1 MFSADSIFSNISHHL
16 PPNSRRHAK
25 VQFRR
30 ALRQYVVF
38 KGARMH
44 KYGPNNG
51 QKKILL
57 TERIAFTGGRLRRI
71 KKYQQPSWQ
80 SRGKGRRPNL
90 PLEYLVARL
99 AFIWAVALKKRTSIS
114 HKGGQDTPTAYEA
127 FMKDCLG
134 LVGVYN
140 VRKYL
145 ERYSALRRRWR
156 ETTIY

>member
-1 MFSADSIFSNISHHL
+1 MFSADSIFSKISHHL

-30 ALRQYVVF
+30 ALRQYAVF

-57 TERIAFTGGRLRRI
+57 AERIAFTGGRFRRI
-71 KKYQQPSWQ
+71 KKYQQPAWQ

-99 AFIWAVALKKRTSIS
+99 AFIWAVALNKRTSIS
-114 HKGGQDTPTAYEA
+114 HKGNQAAPTPYEA

-145 ERYSALRRRWR
+145 EKYSAAKRKVGAA
-156 ETTIY
+156 TIY

>member
-30 ALRQYVVF
+30 ALRQYVIF
-38 KGARMH
+38 KGARVYR
-44 KYGPNNG
+44 YGAIGG
-51 QKKILL
+51 QKKVLL
-57 TERIAFTGGRLRRI
+57 GERIALTGGRLRRI
-71 KKYQQPSWQ
+71 KKYQQLTWQ

-99 AFIWAVALKKRTSIS
+99 AFIWASARKQRTSIR
-114 HKGGQDTPTAYEA
+114 HKGYQTNPTPYEL
-127 FMKDCLG
+127 FMKDALNHI
-134 LVGVYN
+134 GVYN

-145 ERYSALRRRWR
+145 EKYSAAKRKVGA
-156 ETTIY
+156 TTIY

>member
-1 MFSADSIFSNISHHL
+1 MFSADIIFSKISHHL
-16 PPNSRRHAK
+16 PAYSRRHAA

-38 KGARMH
+38 EGARMH

-51 QKKILL
+51 DRKILL
-57 TERIAFTGGRLRRI
+57 AERIAVTGGRLRRI
-71 KKYQQPSWQ
+71 KKYQQPAWQ

-90 PLEYLVARL
+90 PLEFLVARL

-114 HKGGQDTPTAYEA
+114 HKGNQNTPTSYEE
-127 FMKDCLG
+127 FMRETLG

-145 ERYSALRRRWR
+145 EKHSARKRRWQ
-156 ETTIY
+156 EATIY